1 MVAEKEEVPETFI
14 STCAS
19 VQLHILA
26 QPWGMSLCPMGMVG
40 LFVNTQH
47 PVHHRLMKQTV

>member
-1 MVAEKEEVPETFI
+1 MVAEKEEVPEAFI

-19 VQLHILA
+19 VQLHMLT

-40 LFVNTQH
+40 LFGNTQH